1 MKIYINQN
9 DIYFGKKYDKI
20 ELNESN
26 NLDKIISKF
35 KNINI
40 TYNNIIMMS
49 NIIYLKE
56 KYNNIILDIIPKLF
70 TIFNYI
76 IKNNIPYNNITG
88 KNIYF
93 NGDHNVISITNI
105 LENKNKKIN
114 DLGRILEDLII
125 FSNIKFDN
133 NLVNILLNNFDGSNY
148 INDIYIWDNIVEYI
162 NKNKYNY
169 IIQDTQIINDGI
181 ITIPELNIDNELNNS
196 YEFIIN

>member
-169 IIQDTQIINDGI
+169 II
-181 ITIPELNIDNELNNS
+181 
-196 YEFIIN
+196 